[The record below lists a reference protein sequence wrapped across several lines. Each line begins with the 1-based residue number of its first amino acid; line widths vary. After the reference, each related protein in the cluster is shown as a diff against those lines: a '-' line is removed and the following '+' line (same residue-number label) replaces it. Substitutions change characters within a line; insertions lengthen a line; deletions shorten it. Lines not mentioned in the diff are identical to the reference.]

1 MDTQNF
7 QPKAIPIFV
16 QMNNLTPD
24 LKSFREKSLTPD
36 LKTLEKNAD
45 A

>member
-1 MDTQNF
+1 MGTYNF
-7 QPKAIPIFV
+7 QAKSIPIFLQV
-16 QMNNLTPD
+16 NNLTPD
-24 LKSFREKSLTPD
+24 LKCFWEKSLTPD